1 MTIKDFLSKS
11 VLGRWEVGFSA
22 VCKKRATAQLFPR
35 ETPRYLIVPAPG
47 LTLQVNPDQ
56 PASNTT
62 ASASLLPSFK
72 KNCPK
77 FPCSL
82 VGMPPKRVRLVCFGV
97 AAIRAGVGY
106 GMAALSDLCETQKT
120 CGRAPFKDF
129 LERYSSQAS
138 TARRS
143 YSCLKSH
150 KSHKQLDNN

>member
-1 MTIKDFLSKS
+1 M
-11 VLGRWEVGFSA
+11 GRWEVGFSA

-35 ETPRYLIVPAPG
+35 ETPRYLIVAARG
-47 LTLQVNPDQ
+47 LTLLVNPDQ

-62 ASASLLPSFK
+62 ASASLLPLFYWK
-72 KNCPK
+72 KLSK
-77 FPCSL
+77 FPCNPVNIQSCWHAAKKAS
-82 VGMPPKRVRLVCFGV
+82 VGRQLCFGV

-106 GMAALSDLCETQKT
+106 GMAALCDLCETQKT

-129 LERYSSQAS
+129 LERYSRQAS

-150 KSHKQLDNN
+150 KSHKQLDNH